1 MSEFLRHQP
10 CPSCSS
16 SDAFAIYDDGHGY
29 CFSCGHL
36 ERNAETEEQAMTSS
50 TVQSGQ
56 FIKGDYRALKKRGLD
71 EESCKLWDYS
81 VATFHGQPVQVAGYR
96 DMAGQLIAQKVRFPN
111 KDFILV
117 GETKNLPLYGMHLWR
132 DKGKR
137 VVITEGEIDAISVS
151 SVQAHKWPVVSVP
164 NGAQGAVKAVQR
176 SLDWLEGFEQ
186 VVLAFD
192 NDEPGQK
199 AAKECAL
206 LLSPGKAM
214 IASLPLK
221 DANEMLV
228 AGRGPEIV
236 NHLWNAKVFR
246 PDGIVAGTDLWE
258 KITEQDFVE
267 STPYPWAAWNTIL
280 HGCRKGE
287 LVTITSGTGIGKSS
301 VCREIAYS
309 FLRASKAVGYIALE
323 ESVRRTALGLMS
335 IHLGKRLHLDLG
347 VVSEKELRDAFE
359 QSVGNGKLFL
369 YDHFGST
376 DSKNLLS
383 RIRYMVRALG
393 CDYIF
398 LDHLSIV
405 VSGLESGDER
415 RLIDNTMTN
424 LRCLVEELGCGMI
437 LVSHLRRPQGQGH
450 EEGGQTSLSQ
460 LRGSAGIAQLSDIV
474 IGLERDQ
481 QDETKKN
488 ETVCRVLKNRFSGE
502 TGVGGCLV
510 WNRDS
515 GRLSEGEFT
524 PAAECEDCDVPF

>member
-1 MSEFLRHQP
+1 MSTSQAEPGEF
-10 CPSCSS
+10 
-16 SDAFAIYDDGHGY
+16 IDG
-29 CFSCGHL
+29 
-36 ERNAETEEQAMTSS
+36 E
-50 TVQSGQ
+50 
-56 FIKGDYRALKKRGLD
+56 YRSLTKRSLD

-96 DMAGQLIAQKVRFPN
+96 DISGKLIAQKIRFPN
-111 KDFILV
+111 KDFIVV
-117 GETKNLPLYGMHLWR
+117 GETKHLPLYGMHLWR

-164 NGAQGAVKAVQR
+164 NGAQGAAKAVQR

-186 VVLAFD
+186 VVLCFD

-206 LLSPGKAM
+206 LLSPGKAL

-228 AGRGPEIV
+228 AGRGPEIISK
-236 NHLWNAKVFR
+236 LWEAKTFR
-246 PDGIVAGTDLWE
+246 PDGIVAGTELWE
-258 KITEQDFVE
+258 KITEQDFVD
-267 STPYPWAAWNTIL
+267 STPYPWEKLNAVL

-301 VCREIAYS
+301 VCREIAYH
-309 FLRASKAVGYIALE
+309 FLRSNRTVGYIALE
-323 ESVRRTALGLMS
+323 ESVRRTALGIMS

-347 VVSEKELRDAFE
+347 VVSQDQLKDAFD
-359 QSVGNGKLFL
+359 QSVGSGRLFL

-383 RIRYMVRALG
+383 RIRYMVRGLG

-424 LRCLVEELGCGMI
+424 LRCLVEELGCGLV

-488 ETVCRVLKNRFSGE
+488 ETICRVLKNRFSGE
-502 TGVGGCLV
+502 TGVGGCLL
-510 WNRDS
+510 WDRDS
-515 GRLSEGEFT
+515 GRLTEGEYT
-524 PAAECEDCDVPF
+524 PADADECDVPF